1 MSEKPLRRQLFGL
14 RTPLVPSVSI
24 ASVFGQAVS
33 TLYEDVMDPSS
44 FTALQ
49 FLETPVPGT
58 EEHDQK
64 ALEQAKQAEALR
76 KIYTSEQF
84 QHKGRHRGAKRRYT
98 KQLTNIA
105 LGEAVRE
112 NLKRNI
118 QALDEDEWMFVADD
132 TRPVWQQ

>member
-84 QHKGRHRGAKRRYT
+84 QHK
-98 KQLTNIA
+98 A

-112 NLKRNI
+112 SLKRNI
-118 QALDEDEWMFVADD
+118 QALDEDGWMFATDD
-132 TRPVWQQ
+132 TRPVWQK